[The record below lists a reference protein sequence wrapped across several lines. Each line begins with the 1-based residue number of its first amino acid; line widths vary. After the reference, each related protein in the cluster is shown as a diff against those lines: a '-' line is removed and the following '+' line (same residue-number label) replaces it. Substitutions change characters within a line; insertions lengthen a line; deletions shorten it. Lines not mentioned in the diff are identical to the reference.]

1 MNQLSLFTESPENLN
16 KPQHYL
22 NGRLLMQIGINQAVC
37 HADKEEPS
45 WSDKAYDFLVKYIRT
60 NKEFMVE
67 DVRESA
73 MGIISDPPSKR
84 AWGGIVLRAK
94 NKGLIRFVRYEKVK
108 NPTAHCANAAVWIK
122 V

>member
-1 MNQLSLFTESPENLN
+1 
-16 KPQHYL
+16 
-22 NGRLLMQIGINQAVC
+22 MQIGINQAVC